1 MRFWLTLSLSLFI
14 FAGCTTSK
22 APEPYTPST
31 YNVSTSTK
39 RAPNQKNTAM
49 YPGSEKVL
57 TKSAPISGSSTTV
70 RSTETQPS
78 SAPVTIDN
86 TITSTTI
93 AMATPTP
100 STTVEQPKQPIV
112 VEEEPQATPQQQTE
126 ASAAVLE
133 PVAAASM
140 PKPLNDDSTIIK
152 IAVLVPQ
159 KTIKKYAIT
168 SVNSVISYF
177 LYKNYYFDL
186 NVFNTGDERE
196 ESIAKALSDIK
207 AGGYHYII
215 APVTAE
221 GAQIVSNRVQDTL
234 VFIPTLNRSSVRSA
248 GSNII
253 FGGIDYDQ
261 QITLLSTKANERV
274 GTFEDGSSLSYQ
286 LNGLIKKNSN
296 HVFYEKR
303 VENAKMNFKQLFKG
317 NSSLNNASLYLN
329 TPLVTSSLIASQ
341 LRANSINPYMLL
353 STQINYNPL
362 LLSLTQY
369 EDRDQ
374 MYIANSIQ
382 KAPASLEEINA
393 LFGHDIVY
401 DWVNYSTSIGA
412 DYLCQQFFDG
422 KVKRTF
428 KENISNNQVV
438 YNTSLYQPGR
448 NEFIRAD

>member
-14 FAGCTTSK
+14 FAGCTTSQ

-39 RAPNQKNTAM
+39 RAPNQKNTAT
-49 YPGSEKVL
+49 YPGSEKQL
-57 TKSAPISGSSTTV
+57 KKSTTPAS
-70 RSTETQPS
+70 STETQPS

-100 STTVEQPKQPIV
+100 STSVEQPKQPIV
-112 VEEEPQATPQQQTE
+112 AEEEPQQQQPSTQTE
-126 ASAAVLE
+126 ASATVLE
-133 PVAAASM
+133 PVVAASM

-196 ESIAKALSDIK
+196 ESIAKALADIK

-234 VFIPTLNRSSVRSA
+234 VFIPTLNHSSVRNA

-261 QITLLSTKANERV
+261 QVTLLATKANERV

-341 LRANSINPYMLL
+341 LRANGINPHMLL

-382 KAPASLEEINA
+382 KAPPALEEINA

-422 KVKRTF
+422 KIKRTF
-428 KENISNNQVV
+428 KENISSNQVV

-448 NEFIRAD
+448 NEFIRAN